1 MIQMALAPSRL
12 NMPMDAATQKF
23 AFLGRTG
30 TGKSYAAS
38 KLAEQLLLNRAQI
51 VALDPVGIWYGLRI
65 GADGK
70 SPGIA
75 IPVFGGLHSDVPLE
89 STAGALI
96 ADLIIDRGISAVV
109 DVSQF
114 ESDAQ
119 KCRFASDFASRLF
132 YRKKSEPGAIMIFL
146 EEAQEFI
153 PQNPEKN
160 ENQMLHAFSRMCKIG
175 RNFGIGAAIISQR
188 PQEINKKV
196 LNMTECMFSFQ
207 MTGPQERETIKRW
220 VQDKGADLDIVN
232 DLPRFQVGEC
242 HVWSQQWLK
251 VSKTVKIAPKQ
262 TFNAS
267 STPQF
272 GSTRRHEP
280 NPLQPAELET
290 LRKAM
295 AETIERAERDDP
307 ATLRKRIAQLE
318 AALKTASATP
328 QIDIRQM
335 EQRHAEEVRRF
346 RTAAKRAC
354 EMLAGIPQAVEA
366 TREFIAPIAGD
377 DAAERGLAPIAKGAV
392 AVNVTVDRPGAS
404 IKFRAETNGHRRE
417 SADSSADGR
426 ILRALAMVGR
436 PTNKRQLGALAG
448 VNPKKSTWRASMASL
463 KQSGMITINGDGIE
477 LTDAGRTA
485 SNHLPPIE
493 GAERVAMWKGKFD
506 SGANKLFQELIDDPG
521 PLAKEA
527 LSARAGI
534 DYRLS
539 TWRAAMAQ
547 LRAAGF
553 LIEDSRGFSL
563 DRDLLEG

>member
-1 MIQMALAPSRL
+1 MIQMALTPSRL
-12 NMPMDAATQKF
+12 ILPMDAATQKF

-38 KLAEQLLLNRAQI
+38 KLAEQLLINRAQI
-51 VALDPVGIWYGLRI
+51 VAIDPVGIWYGLRI

-70 SPGIA
+70 SPGLTINL
-75 IPVFGGLHSDVPLE
+75 FGGLHGDVPLE

-96 ADLIIDRGISAVV
+96 ADLIIDRGISSVV

-132 YRKKSEPGAIMIFL
+132 YRKKAEPGPIMLFL

-160 ENQMLHAFSRMCKIG
+160 ETTMLHAFSRLCKIG
-175 RNFGIGAAIISQR
+175 RNFGIGAAIVSQR

-207 MTGPQERETIKRW
+207 MTGPQERDTIKRW

-232 DLPRFQVGEC
+232 DLPRFEVGQC

-251 VSKTVKIAPKQ
+251 ISKTVKIAPKQ

-272 GSTRRHEP
+272 GSARKTEP
-280 NPLQPAELET
+280 NPLQPAELEN

-307 ATLRKRIAQLE
+307 STLRKRIAQLE
-318 AALKTASATP
+318 TQLKAANATP
-328 QIDIRQM
+328 AADLRAI
-335 EQRHAEEVRRF
+335 EQRHAEVVRRYQ
-346 RTAAKRAC
+346 TAAKRAV

-366 TREFIAPIAGD
+366 TREFIAPIAGEGVPSVLA
-377 DAAERGLAPIAKGAV
+377 DAVKVTDRASVALQKNLAEHRATSNGHEPESGKGERRLLIAIAQYPNGVTTETLAVLTGYKATSRRVYLQRLLSSGLIEKDYGKFLITEVGKTSLGTAYQPLPVGDALRDYWMTRLPDGERKLLGVAVGAYPRAVTAQALQEATNYKPTSVRVYSQRLVSRQLLIRERG
-392 AVNVTVDRPGAS
+392 
-404 IKFRAETNGHRRE
+404 E
-417 SADSSADGR
+417 
-426 ILRALAMVGR
+426 
-436 PTNKRQLGALAG
+436 
-448 VNPKKSTWRASMASL
+448 
-463 KQSGMITINGDGIE
+463 
-477 LTDAGRTA
+477 
-485 SNHLPPIE
+485 
-493 GAERVAMWKGKFD
+493 
-506 SGANKLFQELIDDPG
+506 
-521 PLAKEA
+521 
-527 LSARAGI
+527 
-534 DYRLS
+534 
-539 TWRAAMAQ
+539 
-547 LRAAGF
+547 LRAARELFG
-553 LIEDSRGFSL
+553 
-563 DRDLLEG
+563 